1 MSWGKFKMAP
11 AKRVKRCDMSTS
23 EFTTIDTFFVNVNKS
38 SFAEIVHKQSE
49 SASFVKLVEIHN
61 VETLK
66 FSLIRAPVHLHNLRV
81 GSTRHYYRQQFPGS
95 STQAAGKPRTIKLY
109 SA

>member
-1 MSWGKFKMAP
+1 MPF
-11 AKRVKRCDMSTS
+11 
-23 EFTTIDTFFVNVNKS
+23 FFVNVNKS
-38 SFAEIVHKQSE
+38 SFAEIVHKQSK

-81 GSTRHYYRQQFPGS
+81 GTTIGS
-95 STQAAGKPRTIKLY
+95 SFPVPQLKRQANHEQLSCTQCSKFIVCCPIPAIARQY
-109 SA
+109 